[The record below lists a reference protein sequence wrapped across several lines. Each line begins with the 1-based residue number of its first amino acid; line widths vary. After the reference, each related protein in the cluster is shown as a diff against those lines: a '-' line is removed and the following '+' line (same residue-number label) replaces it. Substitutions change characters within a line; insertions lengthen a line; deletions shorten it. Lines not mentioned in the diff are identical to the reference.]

1 MKFKIT
7 LIAFIFIFIHTY
19 SQNTNIKK
27 VNYANIEIEVPVN
40 YIANSEY
47 EIENDNFSAQWLYLS
62 IEMFDQNVQYQII
75 KQFEDQTKAKEI
87 SEISF
92 LSNGSIFKGKIY
104 KIKKNTNL
112 KYKVLAS
119 GIVNNQALVL
129 NLSFKNEPKSNNDLD
144 QLMQNFI
151 KFID

>member
-1 MKFKIT
+1 MKKRLYFLL
-7 LIAFIFIFIHTY
+7 LISSFGL
-19 SQNTNIKK
+19 
-27 VNYANIEIEVPVN
+27 
-40 YIANSEY
+40 
-47 EIENDNFSAQWLYLS
+47 AQTKS
-62 IEMFDQNVQYQII
+62 IILGRPTATSVTASILFDQNVQYQLI

-104 KIKKNTNL
+104 KIKNTNL

-119 GIVNNQALVL
+119 GIVNNQPLVL
-129 NLSFKNEPKSNNDLD
+129 NLSFKNEPKSNTDFD

-151 KFID
+151 KLKD

>member
-7 LIAFIFIFIHTY
+7 LITFIFICLNSY
-19 SQNTNIKK
+19 SQNTIIKK
-27 VNYANIEIEVPVN
+27 VNYADIEIEVPAN

-62 IEMFDQNVQYQII
+62 KVMFDQNVQYQII

-104 KIKKNTNL
+104 KIKNTNL

-119 GIVNNQALVL
+119 GIVNNQPLVL
-129 NLSFKNEPKSNNDLD
+129 NLSFKNEPKLNTDFD

-151 KFID
+151 KLKD

>member
-7 LIAFIFIFIHTY
+7 LITFIFICLNTY
-19 SQNTNIKK
+19 SQNTIIKK
-27 VNYANIEIEVPVN
+27 VNYANIEIEVPAN

-62 IEMFDQNVQYQII
+62 KEMFDQNVHYQLI
-75 KQFEDQTKAKEI
+75 KQFEDQTNAKEI

-92 LSNGSIFKGKIY
+92 LSNESIFKGKIY
-104 KIKKNTNL
+104 KIKNTNL

-119 GIVNNQALVL
+119 GIVNNQPLVL
-129 NLSFKNEPKSNNDLD
+129 NLSFKNEPKSNTDFD

-151 KFID
+151 KLKD

>member
-7 LIAFIFIFIHTY
+7 LITFIFICLNTY
-19 SQNTNIKK
+19 SQNTIIKK
-27 VNYANIEIEVPVN
+27 VNYAHIEIEVPAN

-62 IEMFDQNVQYQII
+62 KVMFDQNVQYQII

-104 KIKKNTNL
+104 KIKNTNL
-112 KYKVLAS
+112 IYKVLAS
-119 GIVNNQALVL
+119 GIVNNQPLVL
-129 NLSFKNEPKSNNDLD
+129 NLSFKNEPNLNTDFD

-151 KFID
+151 KLKD

>member
-1 MKFKIT
+1 MKLKIT
-7 LIAFIFIFIHTY
+7 LIAFIFICLNSY
-19 SQNTNIKK
+19 SQNTINKK
-27 VNYANIEIEVPVN
+27 VIYANIEIEVPSN

-62 IEMFDQNVQYQII
+62 KEMFDQNVQNQII
-75 KQFEDQTKAKEI
+75 KQFEDQTKAQEI

-104 KIKKNTNL
+104 KIKNTNL

-119 GIVNNQALVL
+119 GIFNNQALVL
-129 NLSFKNEPKSNNDLD
+129 NLSFKNEPKSNLDFD

-151 KFID
+151 KFKD